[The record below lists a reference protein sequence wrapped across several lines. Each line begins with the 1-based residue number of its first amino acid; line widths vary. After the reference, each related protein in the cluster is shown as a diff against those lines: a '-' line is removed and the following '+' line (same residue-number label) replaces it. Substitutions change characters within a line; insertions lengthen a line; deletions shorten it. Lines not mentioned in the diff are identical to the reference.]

1 MENEIYKPIM
11 GFKGLDENMKPT
23 LGDKNAEPFEL
34 GKIYYKDN
42 IDNPKMCSS
51 QGYHFCRRLEDVF
64 KHYKNDGKNRFF
76 NIEILGNVSHDTT
89 ESPIKYGGNKSITTA
104 FRLVSEIPKEDLA
117 KLLKEKEDKELE
129 DNFNLAEVRFL
140 QEQNPYAHIGGS
152 VALWLHGL
160 NLKRWGKGSSSDL
173 DLVVPFFFQ
182 WNKTAEFDIDYKD
195 AKSSGNDFDETFILN
210 SVKVDVKIDNTQRY
224 EIIERGGFKYKV
236 SSLETILEAKLR
248 YAMNGQ
254 SKHKE
259 DIREL
264 LGLKN
269 K

>member
-11 GFKGLDENMKPT
+11 GFKGLDENMSSGVGGAK
-23 LGDKNAEPFEL
+23 KEIFEL
-34 GKIYYKDN
+34 GKVYYKDN
-42 IDNPKMCSS
+42 IENPKLCSTD
-51 QGYHFCRRLEDVF
+51 GYHFCETLSDCF
-64 KHYKNDGKNRFF
+64 IHYSNNGKNRFF
-76 NIEILGNVSHDTT
+76 NIEVLGNFTHNKQ
-89 ESPIKYGGNKSITTA
+89 EKKSITTA
-104 FRLVSEIPKEDLA
+104 FRLVSEISKEDLA
-117 KLLKEKEDKELE
+117 KFLKQKEDKELE
-129 DNFNLAEVRFL
+129 ENFNLAEVRFL

-160 NLKRWGKGSSSDL
+160 SLKRWGKGSSSDL

-195 AKSSGNDFDETFILN
+195 AKSSGNDFDDTFILN

-224 EIIERGGFKYKV
+224 EIIERNGFKYKV